1 MRPII
6 FTAAAVLIT
15 AAVIFAIV
23 ASQRNAYTTSAADC
37 DQGRGKVK
45 VSTTASGNIVIS
57 EANPCQK

>member
-6 FTAAAVLIT
+6 FIAAGVLVSI
-15 AAVIFAIV
+15 AIIFAIV
-23 ASQRNAYTTSAADC
+23 AGQRNAHTSSDAAC

-45 VSTTASGNIVIS
+45 VSTTSSGNIIIS